1 MKPVF
6 CSKGHANPPLNRFCQ
21 YCGEYLSS
29 GNELSEGVI
38 LGDRYRLVRKLGQGG
53 FGITYLAQDINRFDE
68 LCVVKEFAPKVL
80 GTPALTKAEELF
92 EREAGILYKLQ
103 HPQIPKFREL
113 CRCKVGQ
120 ITRLFLVQS
129 YIEGQN
135 YSAILE
141 NRIRQGQPF
150 AEDEAKELL
159 LQLLPVLDYIHAR
172 GIIHRDISPDNLILR
187 STDQLPILID
197 FGGVKQL
204 AARIENQSILFDL
217 QLGIADSGAIVTRL
231 GKAGYSPDEQL
242 QQGLVYPHSDLY
254 SLAVTVLVLLTGKE
268 PRHLFDS
275 KTLTWDWH
283 NLSLSYNLGAVLKKM
298 LAANI
303 SDRYQTAAEVKKAIE
318 EGATPD
324 LSESPT
330 SSPVVLSTQ
339 MPPEM
344 LASTETIPSES
355 GVPVPGV
362 LVPPEMLAST
372 ETIPSESGVPVPGVL
387 VPPEMLASTETIPS
401 ESGVPVPEVAVPPEM
416 LDSPEAIPSES
427 GVAMVKNSR
436 INSLGLLA
444 KLSLFLA
451 TIVCSGAA
459 GWWGGWSWISSRTTP
474 PVPVEEAEAE
484 AGEEPVLF
492 QPIDQEPELSPDYTE
507 EEIQRKSAMSDRR
520 KKLEID
526 YDFFV
531 KLVNE
536 EFYEQYP
543 QKRGYLLSTD
553 PADEPWREQWD
564 EVAAEILEKLATLSP
579 SARRRLGLYGVG
591 DRDRWK
597 KAANQMYLSSNALY
611 DLADAQFIY
620 LFSNNAGRDIS
631 GQPIDQVWHAIAA
644 DRLDDL
650 LSGKSLEIIR
660 FKRGAFRHTIG
671 GIFTPGSGKVYTAY
685 LAKGQILRL
694 SLQAEGATLLSIY
707 TPSGEKGPLLNDS
720 PQVIWNGYLEESGF
734 YEIAIVS
741 NASDPVAYTLDIAVD
756 NISSDSN

>member
-1 MKPVF
+1 M
-6 CSKGHANPPLNRFCQ
+6 
-21 YCGEYLSS
+21 
-29 GNELSEGVI
+29 
-38 LGDRYRLVRKLGQGG
+38 GDRYRLVRKLGQGG
-53 FGITYLAQDINRFDE
+53 FGKTYLAQDINRFDE

-80 GTPALTKAEELF
+80 GTPALTKAQELF

-103 HPQIPKFREL
+103 HSQIPKFREL
-113 CRCKVGQ
+113 CRCKVGN
-120 ITRLFLVQS
+120 ITRLFLVQN

-141 NRIRQGQPF
+141 NRIRQGQRF
-150 AEDEAKELL
+150 AEEEAKELL

-172 GIIHRDISPDNLILR
+172 GVIHRDISPDNLILR
-187 STDQLPILID
+187 SADQLPVLID

-204 AARIENQSILFDL
+204 AARIENQSILFDVK
-217 QLGIADSGAIVTRL
+217 LGIADSGAILTRL

-254 SLAVTVLVLLTGKE
+254 ALAVTVLVLLTGKT
-268 PRHLFDS
+268 PQQLFDR
-275 KTLTWDWH
+275 KTLTWQWH
-283 NLSLSYNLGAVLKKM
+283 DDISLSYNLAAVLKKM

-318 EGATPD
+318 EGATPER
-324 LSESPT
+324 LESPT
-330 SSPVVLSTQ
+330 YSRVVLSTQ

-344 LASTETIPSES
+344 LASPKAIPSES
-355 GVPVPGV
+355 EVPVPGV
-362 LVPPEMLAST
+362 AVPEEMLASP
-372 ETIPSESGVPVPGVL
+372 EAILSESEVPMSEVAVSEEMLVSPKAIPSDSGVPMSEVPVPGVA
-387 VPPEMLASTETIPS
+387 VPEEMLA
-401 ESGVPVPEVAVPPEM
+401 
-416 LDSPEAIPSES
+416 SPEAIPSDSE
-427 GVAMVKNSR
+427 VAIAQDHR
-436 INSLGLLA
+436 ITSLSLLA
-444 KLSLFLA
+444 KLLLFLA

-459 GWWGGWSWISSRTTP
+459 GWWGGWSWIRSRTIS
-474 PVPVEEAEAE
+474 PVPVEEQ
-484 AGEEPVLF
+484 PVLF
-492 QPIDQEPELSPDYTE
+492 KPIDQEPELSPDYTE
-507 EEIQRKSAMSDRR
+507 EEIQRKSALSDRR

-579 SARRRLGLYGVG
+579 SARQRLGLYGIG

-597 KAANQMYLSSNALY
+597 KAANQMYLSSNVLY

-620 LFSNNAGRDIS
+620 LFPNSAGRDIS
-631 GQPIDQVWHAIAA
+631 GQPINQVWHAIAA

-650 LSGKSLEIIR
+650 LSGKSLDIIR
-660 FKRGAFRHTIG
+660 FKRGAFRHTVG
-671 GIFTPGSGKVYTAY
+671 GIFPPGSGKVYTAY

-694 SLQAEGATLLSIY
+694 SLQADGATLLSIY
-707 TPSGEKGPLLNDS
+707 SPSGETGPLLNDS

-741 NASDPVAYTLDIAVD
+741 NTSDPVAYTLDIAVD
-756 NISSDSN
+756 NVSSDSY